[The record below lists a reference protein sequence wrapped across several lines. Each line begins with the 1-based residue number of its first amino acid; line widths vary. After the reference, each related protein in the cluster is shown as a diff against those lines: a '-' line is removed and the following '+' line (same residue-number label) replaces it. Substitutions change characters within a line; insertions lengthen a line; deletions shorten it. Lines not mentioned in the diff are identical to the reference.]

1 MAGFIFLI
9 AACGFAVYG
18 FWPTLVGEGREEQR
32 ALSEELEAIAVAVEA
47 IILQAVDFPLRA
59 EATGHL
65 APWRRAQISA
75 EVRGIIVSRPI
86 EEGQYVR
93 KGDLLLQTDDREQHI
108 RLREAEA
115 ALLEAQ
121 SRYAVDFRKS
131 SNVPL
136 GDTTG
141 LAAAHTRLRKTEQ
154 AHDAGTLTRTEL
166 QLARRTFQSIN
177 VLSGNRRDALQAVSS
192 NLAQSEQGV
201 ERAQLELSRTRL
213 VAPFSGRIA
222 DLQVEVGQHIAPGT
236 AVLTLLEDDRMKV
249 SVQVLE
255 ADLMRIVVGASATV
269 VVPNFSDAVL
279 WGRVHSIN
287 PRINPDYGFGRVT
300 VALSNPAGRLISGLH
315 ANIALETERLPN
327 RLVVPASAVLTRQG
341 RDLVFKAEHGKGH
354 WTYVFTGER
363 SGNCVEITGA
373 GRANIV
379 EPGDTILVSNHDALP
394 HDAPVEIT
402 AIRALA
408 LQ

>member
-1 MAGFIFLI
+1 M
-9 AACGFAVYG
+9 
-18 FWPTLVGEGREEQR
+18 P
-32 ALSEELEAIAVAVEA
+32 
-47 IILQAVDFPLRA
+47 P
-59 EATGHL
+59 
-65 APWRRAQISA
+65 
-75 EVRGIIVSRPI
+75 
-86 EEGQYVR
+86 
-93 KGDLLLQTDDREQHI
+93 
-108 RLREAEA
+108 
-115 ALLEAQ
+115 
-121 SRYAVDFRKS
+121 
-131 SNVPL
+131 
-136 GDTTG
+136 
-141 LAAAHTRLRKTEQ
+141 HTRRLRKAEQ

-166 QLARRTFQSIN
+166 QLARRTFQSID

-201 ERAQLELSRTRL
+201 ERAKLELSRTRL

-255 ADLMRIVVGASATV
+255 ADLMHIVVGASATV

-279 WGRVHSIN
+279 WGSVYSIN

-363 SGNCVEITGA
+363 SGNFVEITGA
-373 GRANIV
+373 GSANIV

-394 HDAPVEIT
+394 HDAPVEVT